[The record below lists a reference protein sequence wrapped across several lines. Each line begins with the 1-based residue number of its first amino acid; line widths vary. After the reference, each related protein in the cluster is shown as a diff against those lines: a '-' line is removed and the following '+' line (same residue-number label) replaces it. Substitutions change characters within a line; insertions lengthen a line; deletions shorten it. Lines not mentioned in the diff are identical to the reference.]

1 LYFFGTG
8 ANDPAISRKI
18 TEAELIDKHHWT
30 PQQIREMPYK
40 DLQTY
45 LLIENQKNASIQ
57 TKTNIEKAK
66 SQHTMG
72 SGQSKR
78 FYREV

>member
-1 LYFFGTG
+1 MQYFGTG

-18 TEAELIDKHHWT
+18 TEAELIDKHHWL
-30 PQQIREMPYK
+30 PQDIKKIPYK
-40 DLQTY
+40 DLQIY
-45 LLIENQKNASIQ
+45 LMIENQKTAAVQSKQ
-57 TKTNIEKAK
+57 NIEKAK
-66 SQHTMG
+66 SQTSS